1 MRQLKSDFLH
11 VRTEGGARLLL
22 QDRGVIRNVLQV
34 VAASATN
41 KAIVKCVPHGMFLF
55 FFLIFK
61 IFLIKKNF
69 FNVYF

>member
-22 QDRGVIRNVLQV
+22 QDRGVMRNVLQV

-41 KAIVKCVPHGMFLF
+41 KAVAKCVPRGMFLF
-55 FFLIFK
+55 F
-61 IFLIKKNF
+61 
-69 FNVYF
+69 